1 MSWYMYQLVGRGS
14 SRRAGFYTTSSEGNP
29 SDKHVHRLVGREYF
43 RQAGTQSSSSEGN
56 PPSNDETDAM
66 RASASHRIGGLSHRI
81 GVSDAGPRIG
91 KTDAENRHRIGLL
104 MRCQYFAGDADI
116 IGRHRLNLPPEPP
129 DMRRDS
135 GGFVVSLCPEFTQ
148 GRVTPSPSN
157 DETELKRRRH
167 PILTNSTATR
177 TQIQFV
183 KSIHLAWNRSIRIES
198 DELPSAVVHCH
209 QDSTVIKQTKRLVSL
224 TLRNPT
230 PSLVL

>member
-1 MSWYMYQLVGRGS
+1 MQ
-14 SRRAGFYTTSSEGNP
+14 
-29 SDKHVHRLVGREYF
+29 
-43 RQAGTQSSSSEGN
+43 
-56 PPSNDETDAM
+56 
-66 RASASHRIGGLSHRI
+66 
-81 GVSDAGPRIG
+81 
-91 KTDAENRHRIGLL
+91 
-104 MRCQYFAGDADI
+104 CQYFAGDADI
-116 IGRHRLNLPPEPP
+116 IGRHCLNLPPEPP

-135 GGFVVSLCPEFTQ
+135 GGFVVLLCPEFTQ

-183 KSIHLAWNRSIRIES
+183 NSIHLSWNRSIGIES
-198 DELPSAVVHCH
+198 DELPSTVVHCH

-230 PSLVL
+230 PSLVVCTDQAKSGWTTRFTAIASPTSLHRYQAKVPTNPKKPKNNQP